1 MNTQLN
7 TISNYNLIPR
17 SVAFFL
23 FTFLLFPFI
32 SKSQTALLKSTTDC
46 AVWWAGSTY
55 KIQQNQSV
63 PENKGRIV
71 LHSAKN
77 ETESFQIILSPAK
90 DMENVSVEITDFAD
104 KNENAISAE
113 NITIRKVEYVHVT
126 KPSGRLHKAGW
137 YPDPLPLCETP
148 FDVTKNKNA
157 PVWIT
162 IKIPKAAV
170 AGGYKASMK
179 IKSEDWSASFPVEL
193 NVWDFSLPDL
203 PFMRSGFGMSTSD
216 IKKYHNLETN
226 EELEQVTDMYFRSFK
241 DYRISPYHF
250 DALAPI
256 KRNVKGIICSGGV
269 FDPENSFSGKYSYKL
284 EANRQGVFTDMVPVD
299 ASHRYLL
306 KWQAKAN
313 PESQRYTVSVKCY
326 DENKQPIYWSLKWMK
341 YQGNGSWRQDTM
353 LIDTTGFFAEKD
365 LPDYRPFPENT
376 RYASVHLQGPPG
388 GEVWFDEFK
397 FIDLISGENIMAH
410 GDFEQDINALDIEV
424 DFSEFDQAARK
435 YLDEF
440 GFSGFRFSVPGM
452 SKTSTGICDGF
463 VSGTAEYK
471 KLMRLYLKTV
481 QDHLEENGWLGKEY
495 LYWADE
501 PDYEHYKFV
510 REGME
515 AIHEAAPKLTRF
527 ITENNP
533 GPEIMDVTEIG
544 CPVLYQVNPQN
555 VKEWTGNG
563 RKFWSYLMCWPKEPH
578 LNLFIDSYAINMRMW
593 LWISYKYHLEGI
605 LIWKINQWDGANG
618 AAPEGI
624 LQNIWEDPMTYKS
637 GYGTPYGSAPEFGN
651 GDGMLMY
658 PPNRNPNTDKSKFLT
673 GPVPSIRLEI
683 LRQGLEDYDYM
694 IMLENCINEAKPEQ
708 NKLVEKARKLLN
720 FGSEI
725 FVSDRVYSK
734 DPEILMKYRNQMG
747 ELLEIFNR

>member
-63 PENKGRIV
+63 PVNKGRVV

-104 KNENAISAE
+104 KNENTISAE

-137 YPDPLPLCETP
+137 YPDPLPLCEAP
-148 FDVTKNKNA
+148 FGVTKNKNV

-284 EANRQGVFTDMVPVD
+284 EANRQGVFTDMVAVD
-299 ASHRYLL
+299 ASHPYLL

-313 PESQRYTVSVKCY
+313 PESQ
-326 DENKQPIYWSLKWMK
+326 
-341 YQGNGSWRQDTM
+341 
-353 LIDTTGFFAEKD
+353 
-365 LPDYRPFPENT
+365 
-376 RYASVHLQGPPG
+376 
-388 GEVWFDEFK
+388 
-397 FIDLISGENIMAH
+397 
-410 GDFEQDINALDIEV
+410 
-424 DFSEFDQAARK
+424 
-435 YLDEF
+435 
-440 GFSGFRFSVPGM
+440 
-452 SKTSTGICDGF
+452 
-463 VSGTAEYK
+463 
-471 KLMRLYLKTV
+471 
-481 QDHLEENGWLGKEY
+481 
-495 LYWADE
+495 
-501 PDYEHYKFV
+501 
-510 REGME
+510 
-515 AIHEAAPKLTRF
+515 
-527 ITENNP
+527 
-533 GPEIMDVTEIG
+533 
-544 CPVLYQVNPQN
+544 
-555 VKEWTGNG
+555 
-563 RKFWSYLMCWPKEPH
+563 
-578 LNLFIDSYAINMRMW
+578 
-593 LWISYKYHLEGI
+593 
-605 LIWKINQWDGANG
+605 
-618 AAPEGI
+618 
-624 LQNIWEDPMTYKS
+624 
-637 GYGTPYGSAPEFGN
+637 
-651 GDGMLMY
+651 
-658 PPNRNPNTDKSKFLT
+658 
-673 GPVPSIRLEI
+673 
-683 LRQGLEDYDYM
+683 
-694 IMLENCINEAKPEQ
+694 
-708 NKLVEKARKLLN
+708 
-720 FGSEI
+720 
-725 FVSDRVYSK
+725 
-734 DPEILMKYRNQMG
+734 
-747 ELLEIFNR
+747 